1 VRGVPVSA
9 LDELRAG
16 SIGEEFVSL
25 LGRTIRAVAVARNF
39 PPPDDLGSW
48 GEEAV
53 ARTVSEFVADSQAPR
68 RLLDLATA
76 CTSDQALAA
85 RLQGTVRNF
94 LADLGRRT
102 PLGKLVVRI
111 NEVLGRH
118 EEFIRT
124 RGRWSLAGG
133 AVEPG
138 AADVDRLAKVIGSHK
153 VSAPRWGHD
162 ARRAAP
168 VADADTIVSL
178 CKALLGAAGG
188 SLTPRTMAAAIGM
201 RLGIGQAPVSLDA
214 ASLDPAWSE
223 RYPAMDSTAD
233 AALRQSRAEEILV
246 LLNDRERVALAWPE
260 DTVRELAPL
269 LGVGPSQAHIVRRR
283 AIEMLKEELA
293 DDPDR
298 EAVAGRVLELARS
311 WAEQWT
317 GRGVPA

>member
-1 VRGVPVSA
+1 VTA
-9 LDELRAG
+9 LEELRAG
-16 SIGEEFVSL
+16 SIGEEVVSL
-25 LGRTIRAVAVARNF
+25 LARTIRAVAVARNF

-53 ARTVSEFVADSQAPR
+53 ARTVSEFVADSQTPR

-76 CTSDQALAA
+76 CATDQALMA

-118 EEFIRT
+118 EEFVRT
-124 RGRWSLAGG
+124 HGRWSLADG

-138 AADVDRLAKVIGSHK
+138 VADVDRLAKVIGSHQ
-153 VSAPRWGHD
+153 VSAPRWGHE

-214 ASLDPAWSE
+214 ASLDPGRPE
-223 RYPAMDSTAD
+223 GYPARDSTAD
-233 AALRQSRAEEILV
+233 AALRESRAVEILV

-260 DTVRELAPL
+260 YTVRELAPV

-283 AIEMLKEELA
+283 AIEMLREELA
-293 DDPDR
+293 DDPDG
-298 EAVAGRVLELARS
+298 EAVAGRVLALARS

-317 GRGVPA
+317 GRGVLA

>member
-1 VRGVPVSA
+1 MTA
-9 LDELRAG
+9 LEELRAG

-39 PPPDDLGSW
+39 PPPEDLGSW

-53 ARTVSEFVADSQAPR
+53 ARTVSEFAADSQTPR

-76 CTSDQALAA
+76 CATEQALAA

-118 EEFIRT
+118 EEFART
-124 RGRWSLAGG
+124 HGRWSLAGG
-133 AVEPG
+133 ALGPG
-138 AADVDRLAKVIGSHK
+138 AADVDRLAKVIGSHQ
-153 VSAPRWGHD
+153 VSAPRWGHE

-168 VADADTIVSL
+168 VADAGTIVLL
-178 CKALLGAAGG
+178 CRALLGAAGG
-188 SLTPRTMAAAIGM
+188 SLTPGTMAAAIGM

-214 ASLDPAWSE
+214 ASLDPGRPE
-223 RYPAMDSTAD
+223 GYPVRDSTAD
-233 AALRQSRAEEILV
+233 AALREPRAVEILA

-260 DTVRELAPL
+260 YTVRELAPL
-269 LGVGPSQAHIVRRR
+269 LGIGSSQAHIVRRR
-283 AIEMLKEELA
+283 AIEMLREELA
-293 DDPDR
+293 DDPDG
-298 EAVAGRVLELARS
+298 EAVAGRVLALARN
-311 WAEQWT
+311 WAERWT
-317 GRGVPA
+317 AREVPA

>member
-1 VRGVPVSA
+1 VTA
-9 LDELRAG
+9 LEELRAG
-16 SIGEEFVSL
+16 SMGEEVVSL

-53 ARTVSEFVADSQAPR
+53 ARTVSEFVADSQTPR

-76 CTSDQALAA
+76 CATDQALTA

-111 NEVLGRH
+111 NDVLGRH
-118 EEFIRT
+118 EEFVRIY
-124 RGRWSLAGG
+124 GRWSLADGG
-133 AVEPG
+133 TVEPG
-138 AADVDRLAKVIGSHK
+138 AADVDRLAKVIGSHQ
-153 VSAPRWGHD
+153 VSAPRWGHE

-168 VADADTIVSL
+168 VADADTIVAL

-188 SLTPRTMAAAIGM
+188 SLTARTMAAAIGM

-214 ASLDPAWSE
+214 ASLDPAALE
-223 RYPAMDSTAD
+223 GYPVRDSTAD
-233 AALRQSRAEEILV
+233 AALRESRAVEILA
-246 LLNDRERVALAWPE
+246 LLNDRERLALAWPE
-260 DTVRELAPL
+260 YTVRELAPV
-269 LGVGPSQAHIVRRR
+269 LGVGPSQSHIVRRR
-283 AIEMLKEELA
+283 AIEVLREELA
-293 DDPDR
+293 DDPDG
-298 EAVAGRVLELARS
+298 EAVAGRVLALARS

-317 GRGVPA
+317 GREVPA

>member
-1 VRGVPVSA
+1 VSA
-9 LDELRAG
+9 LNELRAG

-53 ARTVSEFVADSQAPR
+53 ARIVSEFVADSQTSR

-76 CTSDQALAA
+76 CATDQALTA

-111 NEVLGRH
+111 NEVLARD
-118 EEFIRT
+118 EEFVRT
-124 RGRWSLAGG
+124 HGRWSLAGS
-133 AVEPG
+133 ALEPG
-138 AADVDRLAKVIGSHK
+138 AADVDRLANVIGSHK
-153 VSAPRWGHD
+153 VFAPQWGHE

-168 VADADTIVSL
+168 VADAETIVSL

-201 RLGIGQAPVSLDA
+201 RLGIGQAPMSLDA
-214 ASLDPAWSE
+214 ASLDPGWPE
-223 RYPAMDSTAD
+223 GYPAIDSTAD
-233 AALRQSRAEEILV
+233 VALRASRAKEILA
-246 LLNDRERVALAWPE
+246 LLNDRERIALAWPE
-260 DTVRELAPL
+260 YTVRELAPL
-269 LGVGPSQAHIVRRR
+269 LGVGPSQAHVVRRR

-293 DDPDR
+293 DDPDG
-298 EAVAGRVLELARS
+298 EAVAGWVLELVRS
-311 WAEQWT
+311 WAEHWT